1 MYSHHKPT
9 THLLR
14 NVHEITSP
22 SGFTLIELLV
32 SIVIIAIGLL
42 GLAAL
47 QITGL
52 RESQASSSRLLA
64 TQLVYDMRDR
74 IAANSLGAALPD
86 NYTIAHG
93 ESVTT
98 KPDCVN
104 NPCSAAEIAMYD
116 LAYWKNA
123 TARLLSGDGEIS
135 FNSPNYTIIVRWDE
149 TNRGATGTTCPPV
162 AVSDLDC
169 IILTVPQ

>member
-1 MYSHHKPT
+1 MNSHHKPAAR
-9 THLLR
+9 LLNQPR
-14 NVHEITSP
+14 FANP
-22 SGFTLIELLV
+22 FGFTLIELLV

-74 IAANSLGAALPD
+74 IASNSLGAALPD

-93 ESVTT
+93 ETVTT
-98 KPDCVN
+98 EPDCVSN
-104 NPCSAAEIAMYD
+104 ACSAAEIATYD
-116 LAYWKNA
+116 LTNWKNS
-123 TARLLSGDGEIS
+123 TTRLLNGDGEIS
-135 FNSPNYTIIVRWDE
+135 FNAPNYTITVRWDE
-149 TNRGATGTTCPPV
+149 SNRGATGTTCPP
-162 AVSDLDC
+162 ASVSDLNC